1 MNDKKISELP
11 LLEVLSPNA
20 IIPVTQPDPTSHI
33 LKTYGAKASQFPS
46 GIGSEQSGSVLLGKL
61 LGANMNLSLSG
72 TLHYH
77 NLTGFPFQIAEI
89 VYGLNGSSG
98 VISQIDQNS
107 QAIILDP
114 KSIKGKSFL
123 TGDTIT
129 GNIAK
134 IEYSNISETINVN
147 SIITGDTSRATG
159 NVYSNDGISE
169 MTITVNSGSFQE
181 GETIMADNGA
191 TAVVNQ
197 YTPPASAIVT
207 SYVFEGIQSI
217 TLNGGVKF
225 ILNDIVITNASIPV
239 VNSSIALLDTQSGS
253 VIASMDNHS
262 QLLSPSNYIKFGQG
276 LTNGRFNSTVSDS
289 ISLIMSTPEGSPA
302 TADIYVYGYVIA

>member
-20 IIPVTQPDPTSHI
+20 IIPVTQPDPTSHV
-33 LKTYGAKASQFPS
+33 LKTYGAKASQFTL
-46 GIGSEQSGSVLLGKL
+46 GIGSVQSGSVLLGKL
-61 LGANMNLSLSG
+61 LRANMNLSLSG
-72 TLHYH
+72 TLQYH
-77 NLTGFPFQIAEI
+77 NLTGFPFQIGEI
-89 VYGLNGSSG
+89 VLGPKGPSDAISNLDLNSQTIILNGSHVNG
-98 VISQIDQNS
+98 NT
-107 QAIILDP
+107 
-114 KSIKGKSFL
+114 FL

-129 GNIAK
+129 GNITK

-147 SIITGDTSRATG
+147 SNITGDTSGATG
-159 NVYSNDGISE
+159 NIHSNDGISE
-169 MTITVNSGSFQE
+169 MTITINSGSFLA

-217 TLNGGVKF
+217 TLNGGAKF
-225 ILNDIVITNASIPV
+225 ILNDIVITNASIPL